1 MSVAGGCLI
10 READPGFDD
19 DAVAALMV
27 DYLTWA
33 IERLASEYGVDE
45 PPTSVASSGRTV
57 ELPSAIRETA
67 HCRVRRTPR
76 GCRRDPNAEVWDC
89 GSETHVCRARL
100 ARSTCGVSNPGSAAR
115 RSVWDGRAHSTSR
128 HLSVHDRGASALPLT
143 RLRGAFA
150 IRRQW

>member
-10 READPGFDD
+10 REAEPGLDD

-57 ELPSAIRETA
+57 ELPSAIRETCSLPSA
-67 HCRVRRTPR
+67 TDAPWV
-76 GCRRDPNAEVWDC
+76 
-89 GSETHVCRARL
+89 S
-100 ARSTCGVSNPGSAAR
+100 ARSER
-115 RSVWDGRAHSTSR
+115 
-128 HLSVHDRGASALPLT
+128 
-143 RLRGAFA
+143 
-150 IRRQW
+150 